1 MNAAAHGPL
10 PTELID
16 VWRLA
21 GGARVVVRPVLPQDA
36 ALEQALVRA
45 LSPASRYQRFLAPV
59 RELPPAW
66 LERLTQ
72 LDFRSHV
79 ALIAETFDAGRA
91 TPVAEARYV
100 VDEAEPS
107 HAEFAI
113 VVADAWRRHGIAR
126 RLLAM
131 LGCHALAS
139 GLRRLHGET
148 LADNRAMIQL
158 ARSLG
163 YRAGPQPGDARLVR
177 LALELHGDGDQ
188 APCWAAHPAAQA
200 IAERGATTAAY

>member
-16 VWRLA
+16 VWTLP

-36 ALEQALVRA
+36 ELEQALVRG

-66 LERLTQ
+66 LARLTQ
-72 LDFRSHV
+72 LDFSRHV
-79 ALIAETFDAGRA
+79 ALIAETFDGGRSE
-91 TPVAEARYV
+91 PVAEARYV
-100 VDEAEPS
+100 VDDSDPRQ
-107 HAEFAI
+107 AEFAI
-113 VVADAWRRHGIAR
+113 VVADAWRRRGIAR

-131 LGCHALAS
+131 LGCHARAV
-139 GLRRLHGET
+139 GVGRLVGET
-148 LADNRAMIQL
+148 LADNRAMIDL
-158 ARSLG
+158 ARTLG

-177 LALELHGDGDQ
+177 LSLELEGDGHR
-188 APCWAAHPAAQA
+188 APCWNARPAVQ
-200 IAERGATTAAY
+200 RGAAAAAY